1 MTTLKAVKEPE
12 REPRFGFYVAVWI
25 GLMIIATFEVHL
37 TYHPHFSSAMLLA
50 ALLIL
55 ASTEAAIA
63 VVYFMHL
70 RYERATLFWSI
81 IPITI
86 FVLVSMDQFWP
97 DALRMIRVRVLS
109 F

>member
-1 MTTLKAVKEPE
+1 MAVKAVKESG
-12 REPRFGFYVAVWI
+12 REPGFNFYIAVWI
-25 GLMIIATFEVHL
+25 GLVIIAVVEVLL
-37 TYHPHFSSAMLLA
+37 TYHRSFSTGMLLA

-55 ASTEAAIA
+55 AGVEAAIA

-81 IPITI
+81 IPVTV
-86 FVLVSMDQFWP
+86 FVLISMDQFWP
-97 DALRMIRVRVLS
+97 DALRMLKVRVLP

>member
-1 MTTLKAVKEPE
+1 MALKAVKESQ
-12 REPRFGFYVAVWI
+12 REPGFKFYIGVWA
-25 GLMIIATFEVHL
+25 GLMIIAAVEVVL
-37 TYHPHFSSAMLLA
+37 TYHHSFSTGMLLA

-55 ASTEAAIA
+55 SVTEAAIA

-81 IPITI
+81 VPITI
-86 FVLVSMDQFWP
+86 FVLISMDQFWP
-97 DALRMIRVRVLS
+97 DAIRMIKVRVLP